1 MENAVK
7 LWHLIVAAV
16 GLLVACATMIYNR
29 GSSDAEQNIKIE
41 FLQRQMT
48 EMSVNMTIDRKESKE
63 RDDRMLNMLIEI
75 QMNLKDKQDR
85 TR

>member
-1 MENAVK
+1 MDSQVK
-7 LWHLIVAAV
+7 LWHLIVAAI
-16 GLLVACATMIYNR
+16 GLLIVTYTMVYNR

-41 FLQRQMT
+41 FLQKQMT

-63 RDDRMLNMLIEI
+63 RDDRMLNMLIDI

-85 TR
+85 KR